1 MPRFQRNSRPSDRQ
15 GFWNWTAGLLAVYG
29 AAVLVLVGLMIDR
42 KAVTDWV
49 SQAAQAEFAVMSPSP
64 ETAPAQLAQPGNQIR
79 TVRAY

>member
-1 MPRFQRNSRPSDRQ
+1 MPRFQQNSRPSDRH
-15 GFWNWTAGLLAVYG
+15 GFWNWTAGLLALYG
-29 AAVLVLVGLMIDR
+29 AAVLVLVGLMMR
-42 KAVTDWV
+42 YPAVTDWV

>member
-1 MPRFQRNSRPSDRQ
+1 MPRSQRNLRPSDRQ
-15 GFWNWTAGLLAVYG
+15 GLWNWTAGLLAVYG
-29 AAVLVLVGLMIDR
+29 AAVLVLVGLMMR
-42 KAVTDWV
+42 YPAVSDWV